1 MRMIVTP
8 PKNPKAPFSRAP
20 YFQSKTFYRLYPLV
34 GLYYAIVIH
43 LLVALLFFPIP
54 ISKLEPTDCIQVNCS
69 SSSSNQRSIAIVTG
83 SNTGIGFETASSL
96 VERGYL
102 VLLILA
108 CRDEEKGKMAATK
121 INSKSTSI
129 TCTSTNRSLGGGEAI
144 FEAPLNLSSMTSVRT
159 FCQHFSKK
167 YSHLN
172 ILVNNAGI
180 NTCGTSNDGLELCFQ
195 TNFLGH
201 FLLTNLLL
209 NQLMRSQNKMENGE
223 VESGRVVNLSSFCL
237 SPLCLTL

>member
-8 PKNPKAPFSRAP
+8 PKNPKAPFRAP

-34 GLYYAIVIH
+34 GLYYAIIH
-43 LLVALLFFPIP
+43 LARLFFPMP

-69 SSSSNQRSIAIVTG
+69 SSSSNQRSVAIVTG

-102 VLLILA
+102 VLILA
-108 CRDEEKGKMAATK
+108 CRNEEKGKMAATK

-180 NTCGTSNDGLELCFQ
+180 QHLW
-195 TNFLGH
+195 H
-201 FLLTNLLL
+201 F
-209 NQLMRSQNKMENGE
+209 E
-223 VESGRVVNLSSFCL
+223 
-237 SPLCLTL
+237 